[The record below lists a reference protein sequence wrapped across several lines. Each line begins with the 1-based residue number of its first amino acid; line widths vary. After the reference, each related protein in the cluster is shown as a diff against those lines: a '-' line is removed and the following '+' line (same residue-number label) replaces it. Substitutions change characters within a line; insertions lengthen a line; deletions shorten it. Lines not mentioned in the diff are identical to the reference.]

1 MRRNYQ
7 RNKIIDWRYCF
18 ICQNKKIPTDN
29 TTDDGLRT
37 LCANMTEIWK
47 LGEMDLELDSMINET
62 VDGISDLYG
71 SIKDKAKFH
80 QKCKNKY
87 DKQKIQRI
95 LKKKKKQ
102 NQESEPAEKRV
113 TRNTYEKHEF
123 GSLFCAICREKDI
136 VTNLHEAGTF
146 HASDTAVDKS
156 HNNAFTAQWKTM
168 ALKLN
173 KVRLLNLLSSGDIAC
188 NELWY
193 HNDCNVNLWNEYN
206 EIDTKKVIL
215 IENRRKRSTLSLP
228 MLLRKWQMIQT
239 SLSQLKS

>member
-1 MRRNYQ
+1 MEVLVVKLVTYELERKMKRNQ
-7 RNKIIDWRYCF
+7 ERNKIIDWRYCF
-18 ICQNKKIPTDN
+18 ICQNKKVPPDN

-37 LCANMTEIWK
+37 LCENMTEIWN
-47 LGEMDLELDSMINET
+47 LGELDLEWGSMITET
-62 VDGISDLYG
+62 SDGSSDLYG

-95 LKKKKKQ
+95 LKKQKQQ
-102 NQESEPAEKRV
+102 NQEAEHPTKRA
-113 TRNTYEKHEF
+113 TRSSYEKHEF
-123 GSLFCAICREKDI
+123 GSLFCAICGEKDI
-136 VTNLHEAGTF
+136 VANLHEAGTF
-146 HASDTAVDKS
+146 HASDYKVEKS

-193 HNDCNVNLWNEYN
+193 HND
-206 EIDTKKVIL
+206 IA
-215 IENRRKRSTLSLP
+215 
-228 MLLRKWQMIQT
+228 M
-239 SLSQLKS
+239 